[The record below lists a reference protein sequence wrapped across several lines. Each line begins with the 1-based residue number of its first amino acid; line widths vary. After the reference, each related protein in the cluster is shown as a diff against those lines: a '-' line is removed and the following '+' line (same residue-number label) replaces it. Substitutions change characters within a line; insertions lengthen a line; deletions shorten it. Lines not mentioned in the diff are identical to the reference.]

1 MNWIIFV
8 VMSCRNVIIRRLS
21 LAVKLI
27 LFDSKL
33 SSEAV

>member
-8 VMSCRNVIIRRLS
+8 VMSCRNVIIRRLG
-21 LAVKLI
+21 LAAKLI
-27 LFDSKL
+27 LFDSDL

>member
-1 MNWIIFV
+1 MIWIIFV

-21 LAVKLI
+21 LAAKLI
-27 LFDSKL
+27 LFDSDL